1 MPIEKSAGAIIFR
14 KEKGKIYYLVLH
26 YPPDK
31 RISSSRGHWD
41 YVKGHIEKDE
51 VIEDTI
57 RREAKEETG
66 IEDLKFVE
74 SDIGELQKIEV
85 TLGKTIKGKEE
96 PRLIDIDILF
106 FGNKDI
112 DIDGLTIP
120 HPRWQERLF
129 VLVPLQEIS
138 PTITLPDENTIQL
151 QKLIEQFSS
160 KEPQVINLYNPQ
172 DTADENCLHC

>member
-74 SDIGELQKIEV
+74 GFKEWFKYFFRLEDKNIFKTVTFLLAEVRAKKIKLSHEHLDYKWLPYKKA
-85 TLGKTIKGKEE
+85 LGQLTFENAKKVLEKAHKYLVKHKT
-96 PRLIDIDILF
+96 
-106 FGNKDI
+106 
-112 DIDGLTIP
+112 
-120 HPRWQERLF
+120 
-129 VLVPLQEIS
+129 
-138 PTITLPDENTIQL
+138 
-151 QKLIEQFSS
+151 
-160 KEPQVINLYNPQ
+160 
-172 DTADENCLHC
+172 

>member
-1 MPIEKSAGAIIFR
+1 MENVFLGLGANLGNSYKNILKALELIGSM
-14 KEKGKIYYLVLH
+14 ENVKGV
-26 YPPDK
+26 
-31 RISSSRGHWD
+31 RSSSFYKTSPVSSIKQKD
-41 YVKGHIEKDE
+41 YLNLVCQIK
-51 VIEDTI
+51 T
-57 RREAKEETG
+57 
-66 IEDLKFVE
+66 DLEPKKLLTK
-74 SDIGELQKIEV
+74 LQKIEV

-160 KEPQVINLYNPQ
+160 KEPQV
-172 DTADENCLHC
+172 